1 MGVWVVRAASK
12 SPDEAVLSLGP
23 MNSRVNRCAFLNA
36 KRDRLSSSIWNWLAS
51 MTYPCRTRLIR
62 TKLAS
67 VGFLVAWVG
76 SSLLLKGAEPDPQ
89 RLSPIVKATQAA
101 DPAVVNIQGHKTI
114 RNETAAFSGE
124 AATQQVNGMG
134 SGVIVDPRG
143 FILTN
148 LHVVEGVADIDVTL
162 ANGKKFAGRMVDHDP
177 QTDLALVKV
186 NSDEPLPVIKTG
198 TSSDLL
204 VGETVIAIGNPFG
217 YQSTV
222 TVGIISQLHRNIPVN
237 GTQEYRNL
245 IQTDASINPGNSGG
259 PLLNIL
265 GDMIGV
271 NVAVRMGANG
281 IGFAIPVDEALEV
294 AATLIERQRTE
305 RQNVGMKV
313 VRSNDGGLVIKS
325 IDQDGPAAKAGF
337 RVGDQVVA
345 VGENTLNRRLDWE
358 LALYDVSPESTVD
371 ITVKRE
377 EISEDLCLTVAGL
390 KKVPEQDQVIERA
403 WQVLGIKGAPV
414 DGAEVSRVDPN
425 YHGGLK
431 VSAVKAGSP
440 ASKAGIRPGDIL
452 VGILTYETTS
462 LSDLSWILDSK
473 DLRGSQGAKFY
484 VVRDRETLYGSLRFA
499 NSNTRPV
506 R

>member
-1 MGVWVVRAASK
+1 MT
-12 SPDEAVLSLGP
+12 D
-23 MNSRVNRCAFLNA
+23 SRRNRL
-36 KRDRLSSSIWNWLAS
+36 
-51 MTYPCRTRLIR
+51 RTS
-62 TKLAS
+62 KLAQISLAVAWIS
-67 VGFLVAWVG
+67 VGLTTVG
-76 SSLLLKGAEPDPQ
+76 GEPDPQ
-89 RLSPIVKATQAA
+89 RLSPIVKATRAA

-114 RNETAAFSGE
+114 RTETVSYSGE

-162 ANGKKFAGRMVDHDP
+162 ANGKKFSGKMIDHDP

-186 NSDEPLPVIKTG
+186 NSEEPLPVIKTG

-204 VGETVIAIGNPFG
+204 IGETVIAIGNPFG

-259 PLLNIL
+259 PLINIL

-281 IGFAIPVDEALEV
+281 IGFAIPVDEALDV
-294 AATLIERQRTE
+294 AATMIERQRAQRQELGIKVATE
-305 RQNVGMKV
+305 PEV
-313 VRSNDGGLVIKS
+313 GLVIKS
-325 IDQDGPAAKAGF
+325 VDPASAAAKAGF
-337 RVGDQVVA
+337 KAGDRIVSVA
-345 VGENTLNRRLDWE
+345 GKEVARRLEYE
-358 LALYDVSPESTVD
+358 LALYDLPADSTVD
-371 ITVKRE
+371 VSVKRE
-377 EISEDLCLTVAGL
+377 DDRVEELCMSIVEL
-390 KKVPEQDQVIERA
+390 KKLPEQDQLGERA
-403 WQVLGIKGAPV
+403 WQILGLKTMPA
-414 DGAEVSRVDPN
+414 DGNEVSRVDPN
-425 YHGGLK
+425 YRGGLR
-431 VSAVKAGSP
+431 VSAVRPGSP
-440 ASKAGIRPGDIL
+440 ASKAGIRNGDIL

-462 LSDLSWILDSK
+462 HSDLAWILDSK
-473 DLRGSQGAKFY
+473 DLRSTQGAKFY
-484 VVRDRETLYGSLRFA
+484 VVREKETLFGSMRVA
-499 NSNTRPV
+499 SGPARPA

>member
-1 MGVWVVRAASK
+1 
-12 SPDEAVLSLGP
+12 
-23 MNSRVNRCAFLNA
+23 
-36 KRDRLSSSIWNWLAS
+36 
-51 MTYPCRTRLIR
+51 
-62 TKLAS
+62 
-67 VGFLVAWVG
+67 
-76 SSLLLKGAEPDPQ
+76 
-89 RLSPIVKATQAA
+89 
-101 DPAVVNIQGHKTI
+101 
-114 RNETAAFSGE
+114 
-124 AATQQVNGMG
+124 
-134 SGVIVDPRG
+134 
-143 FILTN
+143 
-148 LHVVEGVADIDVTL
+148 
-162 ANGKKFAGRMVDHDP
+162 
-177 QTDLALVKV
+177 
-186 NSDEPLPVIKTG
+186 
-198 TSSDLL
+198 LL

-313 VRSNDGGLVIKS
+313 ARSNDGGLVIKS
-325 IDQDGPAAKAGF
+325 VDQDGPAAKAGF

-345 VGENTLNRRLDWE
+345 VGDNTLNRRLDWE
-358 LALYDVSPESTVD
+358 LALYDLSPETTVD

-390 KKVPEQDQVIERA
+390 KKVPDQDQVIERA
-403 WQVLGIKGAPV
+403 WQLLGIKGAPV

-499 NSNTRPV
+499 NSNARPV